1 MAEILKPTTLNS
13 IWAIAGDKVKPEEA
27 KIQQGWM
34 VEIPLRQTE
43 NWLTNR
49 QDQAIAHINQRGI
62 AQWDQYTEYQAG
74 KSYAQGSNGLIY
86 KAKTTI
92 SNVDPTRGTDDW
104 VIAFVGTEDPD
115 SFRLFNGYTLISQS
129 FTPAINT
136 RYYALSGLTMTMP
149 ATANAG
155 DGVIINKAGNVQVT
169 MVVANGGVFST
180 KQGVA
185 EEIVYD
191 IDDEINVVWNGTNW
205 AVA

>member
-13 IWAIAGDKVKPEEA
+13 IWAISGDRVKPDES
-27 KIQQGWM
+27 KMQQGWQ
-34 VEIPLRQTE
+34 VEIPLRQYE
-43 NWLTNR
+43 NWLANR

-74 KSYAQGSNGLIY
+74 KSYVQGSNGVIY

-92 SNVDPTRGTDDW
+92 SNVDPTKGTDDW
-104 VIAFVGTEDPD
+104 VIAFVGTEDAD

-136 RYYALSGLTMTMP
+136 RYYALSGLTMTFP
-149 ATANAG
+149 ASSKAG
-155 DGVIINKAGNVQVT
+155 DSVIVNKAGNVQVT
-169 MVVANGGVFST
+169 MNVSGGGLFST
-180 KQGVA
+180 KNGSF
-185 EEIVYD
+185 EEIIYD
-191 IDDEINVVWNGTNW
+191 IDDEINVVWDGTNW